1 MSCGAARALGPWATS
16 QDKATGL
23 LSGPTHPPAP
33 GAHPP
38 APRLE
43 LSVPR
48 TNGGLPKARR
58 LPRALL
64 GVQVLLTELRV
75 SSLLSAGRGVGGVIG
90 EQGRV
95 CGVLL
100 NSGKTRGRSS
110 QTCLGP
116 STPHS
121 VPPAAP
127 PQAS

>member
-1 MSCGAARALGPWATS
+1 MSCGAARALGPRATS

-33 GAHPP
+33 SPP
-38 APRLE
+38 ARLE

-48 TNGGLPKARR
+48 TNGGLPKAHR

-75 SSLLSAGRGVGGVIG
+75 PSLLSAGRVGGG
-90 EQGRV
+90 SHRGAGQSLR
-95 CGVLL
+95 VLL
-100 NSGKTRGRSS
+100 NSEKTRGGST
-110 QTCLGP
+110 QTCLGR